1 MGKFL
6 GWGVL
11 SPTVPIYVT
20 VSFIRIVVA
29 LCACPYLEG
38 PVAMSLFVSYQRLA
52 VGIGDRG
59 VSSFYVSI
67 YLA

>member
-20 VSFIRIVVA
+20 VSFIRLVVA

-38 PVAMSLFVSYQRLA
+38 SVAMSSIRKLLAIGCWRLVTVA
-52 VGIGDRG
+52 
-59 VSSFYVSI
+59 
-67 YLA
+67 